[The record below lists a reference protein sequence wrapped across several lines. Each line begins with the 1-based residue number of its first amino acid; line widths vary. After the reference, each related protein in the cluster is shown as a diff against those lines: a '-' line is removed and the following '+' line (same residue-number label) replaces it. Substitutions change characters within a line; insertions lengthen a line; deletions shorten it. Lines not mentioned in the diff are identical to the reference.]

1 MAEFFL
7 GVVAD
12 DFTGASDAAS
22 FLEKAGVSTVLFSG
36 IPGQTRE
43 AVKKAQAV
51 VIALKSRTAPRDEAV
66 EESLKAF
73 LWLKEMGAEKLYFKY
88 CSTFDSTAEGNIGPV
103 IDAVLERFHIPYTVI
118 CPSLPVNG
126 RTVKNGMLYVNWVL
140 LENSPMRDHPLT
152 PMRDSS
158 LPRLLEAQGRY
169 KGVAVSLEKLPEP
182 SGLLTDRKEEHFYLI
197 PDYYEELHGDLI
209 AGRFAGLPFL
219 TGGSGLAGALGRWFV
234 RNRKEG
240 GGQRRNWS
248 GTRGPGLLLAGSCS
262 AMTLR
267 QIQFYQK
274 MGAPSLLVTP
284 REILEGSLREETIL
298 AWADRQEKPAL
309 IYSSAAPDKRRE
321 VQAGSSSFS
330 AQGDWKKERGEGHRR
345 CGIRPA
351 AGRTDLHPGAG
362 RNVFHHGGS
371 PAHCGPGKDTGLT
384 AAVETAAAYGKEGWK

>member
-126 RTVKNGMLYVNWVL
+126 RTVKNGLLYVNGVL

-182 SGLLTDRKEEHFYLI
+182 SGLLTDRKEEHF
-197 PDYYEELHGDLI
+197 
-209 AGRFAGLPFL
+209 
-219 TGGSGLAGALGRWFV
+219 T
-234 RNRKEG
+234 
-240 GGQRRNWS
+240 
-248 GTRGPGLLLAGSCS
+248 
-262 AMTLR
+262 
-267 QIQFYQK
+267 
-274 MGAPSLLVTP
+274 
-284 REILEGSLREETIL
+284 
-298 AWADRQEKPAL
+298 
-309 IYSSAAPDKRRE
+309 
-321 VQAGSSSFS
+321 
-330 AQGDWKKERGEGHRR
+330 
-345 CGIRPA
+345 
-351 AGRTDLHPGAG
+351 
-362 RNVFHHGGS
+362 
-371 PAHCGPGKDTGLT
+371 
-384 AAVETAAAYGKEGWK
+384 

>member
-1 MAEFFL
+1 M
-7 GVVAD
+7 
-12 DFTGASDAAS
+12 
-22 FLEKAGVSTVLFSG
+22 
-36 IPGQTRE
+36 P
-43 AVKKAQAV
+43 
-51 VIALKSRTAPRDEAV
+51 
-66 EESLKAF
+66 
-73 LWLKEMGAEKLYFKY
+73 
-88 CSTFDSTAEGNIGPV
+88 
-103 IDAVLERFHIPYTVI
+103 
-118 CPSLPVNG
+118 
-126 RTVKNGMLYVNWVL
+126 
-140 LENSPMRDHPLT
+140 
-152 PMRDSS
+152 
-158 LPRLLEAQGRY
+158 
-169 KGVAVSLEKLPEP
+169 LEKLPEP

-321 VQAGSSSFS
+321 VQAGSRSFS

-384 AAVETAAAYGKEGWK
+384 AAVETAEAYGKEGWK